1 MCSPNNFAK
10 VLGTPILCNDDGRLI
25 LKYLLKIKIAAPD
38 KLLVLVGKFREKK
51 KQKYVKQS
59 T

>member
-25 LKYLLKIKIAAPD
+25 LKYLLKIKIAAPE
-38 KLLVLVGKFREKK
+38 KIVSISGKISRKK
-51 KQKYVKQS
+51 K
-59 T
+59 TEIR